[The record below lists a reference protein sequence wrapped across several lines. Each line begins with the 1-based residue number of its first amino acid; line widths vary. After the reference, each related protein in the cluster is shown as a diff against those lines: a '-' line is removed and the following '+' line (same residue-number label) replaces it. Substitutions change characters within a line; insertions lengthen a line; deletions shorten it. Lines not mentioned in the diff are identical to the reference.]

1 MAARGATLTGRVKFD
16 ILQSGSRLG
25 GDRMQFNQLKRREFI
40 ALIGGAPV
48 CERSNRALA
57 NAS

>member
-1 MAARGATLTGRVKFD
+1 MEFD
-16 ILQSGSRLG
+16 
-25 GDRMQFNQLKRREFI
+25 QLKRRDFI
-40 ALIGGAPV
+40 TRRGGAAV